1 MTETFSPNS
10 SIDAAI
16 KQMLDVF
23 NDTSRQRLKKA
34 IRDEGAAARRQQTKQ
49 ADAGARHIF
58 REYIPAYEL
67 NRQGYQFEY
76 EHPINGKTPDWTDTA
91 NQIILESYTFE
102 RGATTPFVDRVK
114 SNISKKCSKYE
125 TIVNN
130 LSFKYVIAVYLDF
143 NTGVDLDDL
152 EYQGAEF
159 LPEFSSNSH
168 LTGILFFTESHFVE
182 NWQHYKFVTLTTK
195 SNIPMFADWPF
206 PLLSLNDGS
215 ESAG

>member
-1 MTETFSPNS
+1 MAETFSPNS

-16 KQMLDVF
+16 KQMLDGF
-23 NDTSRQRLKKA
+23 SETSQQRLKKA
-34 IRDEGAAARRQQTKQ
+34 IRDAGAAARRQQTEQ

-67 NRQGYQFEY
+67 NRRGYQFEY
-76 EHPINGKTPDWTDTA
+76 EHPIDGKTPDWTDTT

-102 RGATTPFVDRVK
+102 RGAKTPFVDRAK
-114 SNISKKCSKYE
+114 SNISKKCAKYE
-125 TIVNN
+125 TVVNK

-143 NTGVDLDDL
+143 CTGVDLDDL

-159 LPEFSSNSH
+159 LPEFSLNSH
-168 LTGILFFTESHFVE
+168 LTGLLFFTESHYVE
-182 NWQHYKFVTLTTK
+182 NWQYYKFLTLTTE

-206 PLLSLNDGS
+206 PLQSLNDGS
-215 ESAG
+215 DMAG